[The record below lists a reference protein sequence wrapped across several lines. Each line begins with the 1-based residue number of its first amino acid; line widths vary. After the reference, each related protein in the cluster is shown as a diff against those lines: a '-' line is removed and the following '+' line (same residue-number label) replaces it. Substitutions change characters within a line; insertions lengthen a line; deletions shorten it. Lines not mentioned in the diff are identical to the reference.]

1 MAWDQQ
7 YIKFLHK
14 LLASQIGME
23 KFKAYLKLELVPQLN
38 KCSGIKFY
46 PNFETL
52 LVLAKIFYS
61 IVP

>member
-1 MAWDQQ
+1 
-7 YIKFLHK
+7 
-14 LLASQIGME
+14 ME